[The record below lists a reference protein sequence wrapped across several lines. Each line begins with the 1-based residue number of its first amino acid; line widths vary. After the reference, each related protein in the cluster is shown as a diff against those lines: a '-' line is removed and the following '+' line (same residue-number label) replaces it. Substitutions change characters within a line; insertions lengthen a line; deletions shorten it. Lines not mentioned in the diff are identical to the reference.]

1 VTDTPAPAV
10 QVTDLVHRWPG
21 SHHGSGG
28 FTLRLPDF
36 RLAPGERV
44 LMLGASG
51 SGKSTLLSL
60 ICGVSV
66 ATTGTVA
73 VAGTDLAR
81 LSPRAR
87 DRFRADR
94 IGVIFQQFNLLPWAT
109 GLDNIVLPLT
119 FSPARRARTPNPRAE
134 ALRLAA
140 ALGLDPALMTRGPA
154 RALSVGQQQRVA
166 VARALIGGPG
176 LIVADEPTSALDAG
190 SQAAFLDL
198 LTAQVAARGA
208 SLLMVSHDDR
218 LGSRFDRVV
227 QLDRMLAA

>member
-1 VTDTPAPAV
+1 MTAPAV
-10 QVTDLVHRWPG
+10 QVTGLVHRWPG
-21 SHHGSGG
+21 TSRG
-28 FTLRLPDF
+28 FELRLPDF
-36 RLAPGERV
+36 RLAQGERV

-66 ATTGTVA
+66 ATQGTVM

-109 GLDNIVLPLT
+109 GLDNILLPLT
-119 FSPARRARTPNPRAE
+119 FSPARRARVLDPRAE
-134 ALRLAA
+134 ALRLAG
-140 ALGLDPALMTRGPA
+140 ALGLDAPLLTRGPA

-198 LTAQVAARGA
+198 LTAQVAAAGA

-218 LGSRFDRVV
+218 LGARFDRVV
-227 QLDRMLAA
+227 QLDRMVAA

>member
-1 VTDTPAPAV
+1 VTDAPAPAV

-21 SHHGSGG
+21 ASRG
-28 FTLRLPDF
+28 FELRLPEF
-36 RLAPGERV
+36 RQATGERV

-66 ATTGTVA
+66 ATQGTVT

-81 LSPRAR
+81 LSARAR

-119 FSPARRARTPNPRAE
+119 FSPARRARTPDPLAE

-140 ALGLDPALMTRGPA
+140 ALGLDPAQMTRGPA

-198 LTAQVAARGA
+198 LTAQVAAQGA

-218 LGSRFDRVV
+218 LGARFDRVV
-227 QLDRMLAA
+227 QLDRMVAA